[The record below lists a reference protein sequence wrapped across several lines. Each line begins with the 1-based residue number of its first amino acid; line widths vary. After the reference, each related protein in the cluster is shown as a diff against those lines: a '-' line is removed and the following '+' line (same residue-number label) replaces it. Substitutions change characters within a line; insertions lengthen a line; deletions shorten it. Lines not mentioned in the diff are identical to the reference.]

1 MANHASARK
10 RIRSSSTKYMRNR
23 YQLKS
28 CKTAI
33 KQLKQLKDKEAA
45 GKSFN
50 KVLSMI
56 DKIARKNIIHPNK
69 AARTKSKLAHHL
81 VNL

>member
-10 RIRSSSTKYMRNR
+10 RIRSSATKYTRNR

-33 KQLKQLKDKEAA
+33 KQLKQIKDKETATQ
-45 GKSFN
+45 SFN
-50 KVLSMI
+50 KVVSML

-69 AARTKSKLAHHL
+69 AARTKSQLAHHL
-81 VNL
+81 VKL